1 MSAALGNLSK
11 LNCARLHD
19 ISVLF
24 TCLLVYL
31 FTKNVLSMFT
41 FKQFTIDDSA
51 CAMKV
56 GTDGVLLG
64 AWAEADPVNTCRVLD
79 IGTGSG
85 LIALMLAQR
94 LPESR
99 IVGIDIVPEAV
110 EAARRNAAAS
120 PFAERLEMVCADVC
134 HYQPENGE
142 LFEAIVSNPP
152 NHTEELL
159 PPCAARA
166 AARHTA
172 ALSFAAL
179 FVHARRLLR
188 QGGTFALIVPAAAL
202 KEVKGEAMLG
212 GFSLMRRTFVVT
224 RTGKPPKRELL
235 QFVLGAAPQVAVCDT
250 LPLMPADGSNARS
263 EAYAA
268 LTKDFYL

>member
-1 MSAALGNLSK
+1 
-11 LNCARLHD
+11 
-19 ISVLF
+19 
-24 TCLLVYL
+24 
-31 FTKNVLSMFT
+31 MFT

-64 AWAEADPVNTCRVLD
+64 AWAEVDNAATRRVLD

-120 PFAERLEMVCADVC
+120 PFAGR
-134 HYQPENGE
+134 
-142 LFEAIVSNPP
+142 I
-152 NHTEELL
+152 
-159 PPCAARA
+159 
-166 AARHTA
+166 
-172 ALSFAAL
+172 
-179 FVHARRLLR
+179 
-188 QGGTFALIVPAAAL
+188 
-202 KEVKGEAMLG
+202 AM
-212 GFSLMRRTFVVT
+212 
-224 RTGKPPKRELL
+224 
-235 QFVLGAAPQVAVCDT
+235 LGAAPQVAVCDT